1 MAICGIA
8 NGRNAQ
14 PVEGTVLNAM
24 LSELAITAQAQ
35 REQSSRQQFGLGA
48 VSSTGTA
55 SVWSSD
61 SLTVACDAEIYN
73 RRQIL
78 AGLPHFSGSDN
89 VAALIG
95 ALYRQ
100 YGVSMLDKLRGPFSI
115 AVWDDGGKTLLLAVD
130 RLGIRPLS
138 YASTPSGI
146 IFASYARGILASGR
160 VEKKVNPQAIVD
172 YFNYSVVPAPASAFA
187 GIAKLQPGEYLLWR
201 EGHEQL
207 ARYWEMRYPEDAR
220 GSKEELAQQLLSR
233 MKDAVDATSDGLEP
247 ERTGCFL
254 SGGTDS
260 SSVAGL
266 LGQIRQHPANT
277 FSIGFAENR
286 WNELNY
292 AHLAAEHFHT
302 RHTDFVLGPE
312 DAYQI
317 IPKIA
322 EAFDE
327 PFANSSAIPTYWCA
341 KLAREHGMSVLMAGD
356 GGDELFG
363 GNERYRTEQI
373 FLLYQNVPRAFRR
386 LLEPAVFAAPR
397 SLPLFRKAQNYIR
410 TSNTANPERY
420 CQWRLLQKFAQQE
433 VLGES
438 MNGNGNGHRDL
449 LAVIRGHYQAAPAKS
464 ELNRLLYVDVKMTL
478 GDEDLPKVVRT
489 AELAGIAVRFPYLD
503 HLLAEFTGQLPAD
516 LKVRGLQK
524 RYLFK
529 RATRNLLPKA
539 ILEKKKHGFGLPIG
553 LWLKTDPKLREMAR
567 SVLLDPRT
575 YQRGYFRRP
584 LVEHFFAELERDDT
598 PYFGDLLWVFLM
610 LEFWHRRHMEGA
622 RP

>member
-8 NGRNAQ
+8 NRRNAQ
-14 PVEGTVLNAM
+14 PVTGAVLDAM
-24 LSELAITAQAQ
+24 LSELAVTADAR
-35 REQSSRQQFGLGA
+35 REQNSHQQFGLGA
-48 VSSTGTA
+48 VSSTGSA
-55 SVWSSD
+55 FLWSSD
-61 SLTVACDAEIYN
+61 SLVVACDAELYN
-73 RRQIL
+73 RRQLL
-78 AGLPHFSGSDN
+78 ATLSGAVEADSP
-89 VAALIG
+89 AALVG

-100 YGVSMLDKLRGPFSI
+100 YGVAMLDRLRGPFSI
-115 AVWDDGGKTLLLAVD
+115 AVWDGGSKTLLLAVD
-130 RLGIRPLS
+130 RFGVRPLS
-138 YASTPSGI
+138 YAFTSTGI
-146 IFASYARGILASGR
+146 AFASYARGILASGE
-160 VEKKVNPQAIVD
+160 VEKKVNVQAIVD

-187 GIAKLQPGEYLLWR
+187 GIAKLEPGQYLLWR
-201 EGHEQL
+201 EGGEQL
-207 ARYWEMRYPEDAR
+207 GRYWEMRYPEDAR
-220 GSKEELAQQLLSR
+220 GSVEELAEQLLSR
-233 MKDAVDATSDGLEP
+233 MKDAVDATSADLEP
-247 ERTGCFL
+247 AHTGCFL

-266 LGQIRQHPANT
+266 LGRIKQQPANT

-317 IPKIA
+317 IPKIV
-322 EAFDE
+322 EAYDE

-341 KLAREHGMSVLMAGD
+341 KLAREHGMSVLLAGD
-356 GGDELFG
+356 GGDEIFG

-386 LLEPAVFAAPR
+386 MLEPAVFAAPR
-397 SLPLFRKAQNYIR
+397 SLSLFRRAQNYIR
-410 TSNTANPERY
+410 TSNTGNPERY
-420 CQWRLLQKFAQQE
+420 CQWRLLQKFAPQE
-433 VLGES
+433 VLGDG
-438 MNGNGNGHRDL
+438 MNGNGNGHRDF
-449 LAVIRGHYQAAPAKS
+449 LAAIRRHYQAAPAKS

-489 AELAGIAVRFPYLD
+489 AEVAGIGVRFPYLD
-503 HLLAEFTGQLPAD
+503 HTLAEFTGQLPSD

-539 ILEKKKHGFGLPIG
+539 ILDKKKHGFGLPIG

-567 SVLLDPRT
+567 QVLLDPRT
-575 YQRGYFRRP
+575 YQRGYFRRA
-584 LVEHFFAELERDDT
+584 LVERFFAELERDDT

-610 LEFWHRRHMEGA
+610 LELWHRRHMEGK